1 MAPKLTRELDIS
13 KFIRRASLLV
23 LVALV
28 AIAFVLV
35 RRDSIG
41 GRDASVSD
49 QTQSHPFWIRKG
61 RDRTRSP
68 STSNSY

>member
-13 KFIRRASLLV
+13 KFILRASLLV
-23 LVALV
+23 LAALV

-41 GRDASVSD
+41 SRDASVSD
-49 QTQSHPFWIRKG
+49 QTQSQPFRTKNG
-61 RDRTRSP
+61 RDRTRSL
-68 STSNSY
+68 STGNSY

>member
-13 KFIRRASLLV
+13 KFILRTSLLV
-23 LVALV
+23 LAALV

-41 GRDASVSD
+41 SRDASVSD
-49 QTQSHPFWIRKG
+49 QTQSQPF
-61 RDRTRSP
+61 
-68 STSNSY
+68 